1 MARCVRDEAVER
13 IKVQMLEDVQWRL
26 DQSLKAC
33 NNAPPRSTHVPWA
46 RGHPQRV
53 LELVPSTKAL
63 ISRSDL
69 FLNGT
74 MVLTKSRPSLWS
86 FSRPSGYCGI
96 TNSRILVF
104 LFLVCLVFNN
114 NNDHHANYNDHHD
127 EMRKMATRCRRGWV
141 SRVGERWAGRR
152 AMAATHTHRESRDER
167 HAQRR
172 EKPAWKRAGKYPSRT
187 PFPSDNYTLNLRI
200 GHSFSRSR
208 VSMTSIPT
216 ATNLTPASI
225 VFDRTKLVRSLLR
238 AVHRGD
244 VARVRELLHERGAP
258 VDARDELNH
267 NVTPLH
273 VACRLGNADCVRLLV
288 EYGAHVHAFDDRRYP
303 PLYYAVQQL
312 HREAAGVLVRE
323 CRADVDLRCGPD
335 RRPLLHQVHGS
346 VAQAEML
353 LRLGAN
359 VNALCDCGQTA
370 LFPAA
375 FRGHEELVC
384 LLIDHKAD
392 VSIAAT
398 MLDFP
403 LSEEQRNERRV
414 RVTRAP
420 QPTGGS
426 SRSRKLNSTT
436 VFVCVCF
443 GLQVYP
449 LGTAADAALTPAIRN
464 IIQTRGASRATTS
477 QLNSVP
483 TLNLTGEQS
492 RHDTNGASPSTT
504 ELLASFGLSLGHWCR
519 FTRSSAKTRFS
530 ERCQSSS
537 CSRYLQHYARN
548 E

>member
-1 MARCVRDEAVER
+1 
-13 IKVQMLEDVQWRL
+13 
-26 DQSLKAC
+26 
-33 NNAPPRSTHVPWA
+33 
-46 RGHPQRV
+46 
-53 LELVPSTKAL
+53 
-63 ISRSDL
+63 
-69 FLNGT
+69 
-74 MVLTKSRPSLWS
+74 
-86 FSRPSGYCGI
+86 
-96 TNSRILVF
+96 
-104 LFLVCLVFNN
+104 
-114 NNDHHANYNDHHD
+114 
-127 EMRKMATRCRRGWV
+127 MATRPIPQGLQQRTAAINTRAMGKGPLPTSTRTRTIDQGIDLALGLVLERHDGLDEESTVVVVLLEALWILRDNKLAHLGVPVLGVLGFQQQQRPPRQLQRPPRRDAEDGDEMQARMGLACGRALGGKE
-141 SRVGERWAGRR
+141 SNGCPTPRAREQRR
-152 AMAATHTHRESRDER
+152 ATRAT
-167 HAQRR
+167 
-172 EKPAWKRAGKYPSRT
+172 AGKTSLEKSGKLSLAYPV
-187 PFPSDNYTLNLRI
+187 PSDNYTLNLRI
-200 GHSFSRSR
+200 AHSFSRSL
-208 VSMTSIPT
+208 VSMTST
-216 ATNLTPASI
+216 STSTNLTTASV
-225 VFDRTKLVRSLLR
+225 VFDRTKLARSLLR